1 MLTMGGG
8 NITFF
13 SFFNNMKA
21 EELEVDMP
29 VIFDNGQ
36 MHGRNEGHI
45 AFICDEYISLLLSAG
60 CRLLI
65 YAHDYKHLSINK
77 NGQIIPNCGYRSTAR
92 YADPKSTIT
101 QGDSQ
106 GNESC

>member
-1 MLTMGGG
+1 MLTVGE
-8 NITFF
+8 NHLSLF

-77 NGQIIPNCGYRSTAR
+77 NGPVSYTHLTL
-92 YADPKSTIT
+92 PTIY
-101 QGDSQ
+101 SV
-106 GNESC
+106 